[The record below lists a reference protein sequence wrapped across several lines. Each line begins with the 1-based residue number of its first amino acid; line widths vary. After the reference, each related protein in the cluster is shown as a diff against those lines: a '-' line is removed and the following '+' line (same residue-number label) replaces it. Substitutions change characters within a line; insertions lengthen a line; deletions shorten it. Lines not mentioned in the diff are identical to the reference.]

1 MAENL
6 KAVIVE
12 VTGGNVRNAHIYL
25 REAIGF
31 FPSDSVGGSNA
42 AEAAKPIRL
51 RIAGEEVETDIDG
64 SKFIFR
70 DRASTKRFFEREHV
84 EEGDLILIERESSR
98 LYSVSKASKRA
109 FTYHL

>member
-31 FPSDSVGGSNA
+31 FPADAVGGSNA
-42 AEAAKPIRL
+42 EEAGKPVKVRFV
-51 RIAGEEVETDIDG
+51 GEEIETDIDG
-64 SKFIFR
+64 SKGIFR
-70 DRASTKRFFEREHV
+70 DRGATRRFFEREHV
-84 EEGDLILIERESSR
+84 EEGDLVLIERENSR
-98 LYSVSKASKRA
+98 VYSISKASKRA
-109 FTYHL
+109 FKYHL